1 MTTNVC
7 IVVLL
12 SVLVSKEYHLKSKK
26 GQRDERYKE
35 RLKMSQKNK
44 YKERISRSTVRSKVC
59 YWRKQLERD
68 LRAKA
73 SLETALQESVLG
85 INS

>member
-1 MTTNVC
+1 M
-7 IVVLL
+7 
-12 SVLVSKEYHLKSKK
+12 SKEYHLKKK
-26 GQRDERYKE
+26 RSTRREIQGA
-35 RLKMSQKNK
+35 LKDVPEKK

-73 SLETALQESVLG
+73 SLETALQESVVS